1 MSLAIVGDVEP
12 TRAVDAVSAA
22 FGTWATAHGPAVE
35 FPQVVEPAGRRTR
48 VLPMMNK
55 SQADIAYGFTAITRD
70 DPAFYAYWLMNHIMG
85 QYSMGGRLGDSIR
98 ERQGMA
104 YYVYS
109 SLDANVAPGP
119 LMVRAGVSPANVAR
133 TVASIDA
140 ELTSLVTDGPTE
152 NELVESKQ
160 YLDRLAAADARD
172 QRRDRRIPPDGGV
185 LRTRA
190 GLRCSSAR
198 SAAGRHARR
207 GARGGAAR
215 RQPIEGHGRRSRALR
230 WTAFVNAPR
239 ITAVFFD
246 VDFTLIYPGP
256 TFQGVGYA
264 QFCAKHGIRVDPSR
278 FDAAVRA
285 ASSIL
290 DDAQEHVYDAEIFVR
305 YTGRIIQEMGGTGAA
320 VADCAREIYDEWAE
334 NQHFFLYDD
343 VPSVLRELASRGLKI
358 GLISNSHRPL
368 VSFQQHFELE
378 GLITAAV
385 SSSEHGYMKP
395 HPSIFTA
402 ALTLAGVKASESL
415 WLETV

>member
-1 MSLAIVGDVEP
+1 
-12 TRAVDAVSAA
+12 
-22 FGTWATAHGPAVE
+22 
-35 FPQVVEPAGRRTR
+35 
-48 VLPMMNK
+48 
-55 SQADIAYGFTAITRD
+55 
-70 DPAFYAYWLMNHIMG
+70 
-85 QYSMGGRLGDSIR
+85 
-98 ERQGMA
+98 
-104 YYVYS
+104 
-109 SLDANVAPGP
+109 
-119 LMVRAGVSPANVAR
+119 
-133 TVASIDA
+133 
-140 ELTSLVTDGPTE
+140 
-152 NELVESKQ
+152 
-160 YLDRLAAADARD
+160 
-172 QRRDRRIPPDGGV
+172 
-185 LRTRA
+185 
-190 GLRCSSAR
+190 
-198 SAAGRHARR
+198 
-207 GARGGAAR
+207 
-215 RQPIEGHGRRSRALR
+215 
-230 WTAFVNAPR
+230 VNAPR

-305 YTGRIIQEMGGTGAA
+305 YTGRIIQEMGGTGSA

-334 NQHFFLYDD
+334 SQHFFLYDD

-402 ALTLAGVKASESL
+402 ALTLAGVEASESFMVGDSL
-415 WLETV
+415 THDIEGALRVGMRGVLVHRSNDPAPQTDVPVIRSMVELPGLLLR